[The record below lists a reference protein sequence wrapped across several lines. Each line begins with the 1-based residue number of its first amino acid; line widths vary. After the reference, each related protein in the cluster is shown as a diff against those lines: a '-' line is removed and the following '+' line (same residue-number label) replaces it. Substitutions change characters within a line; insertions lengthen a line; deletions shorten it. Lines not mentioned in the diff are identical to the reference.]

1 MYTMYSD
8 NLLKG
13 SEYHKSLRPYTDK
26 LEQWGP
32 RD

>member
-13 SEYHKSLRPYTDK
+13 SEYHKSLRLYTDRLQEFSK
-26 LEQWGP
+26 V
-32 RD
+32 